1 MKTNEIK
8 MNTCPKCGSPQES
21 PKLDGTTARIWFTC
35 GSYGYADKPD
45 QVFRSSD
52 KCLDRDEINDLQR
65 KVEKL
70 QVALDF
76 ANEAV
81 DQRERSRKEAETEL
95 RNVKAAGDY
104 WHSKWKEACENARI
118 KHKQV
123 CELKRERNR
132 LIDELQ
138 ASTKRE
144 TLYVVNDAS
153 CKTVAHFAVDEN
165 GKHPIDLSV
174 EPILKA
180 KPDWAVKEGYWYEQ
194 YQLMRE
200 RYHKQIGENFKQA
213 ERIRELEE
221 QLQAKLD
228 DLQASTIHS
237 CGDSCSRPMCVLRRE
252 RDAYKEA
259 LQMCVFWAE
268 SISRRVTEDR
278 DSINWTGL
286 QIARKALADIQK
298 EPK

>member
-1 MKTNEIK
+1 
-8 MNTCPKCGSPQES
+8 MNTCPKCGSQAMTPES
-21 PKLDGTTARIWFTC
+21 YQNESRRLHFRCD
-35 GSYGYADKPD
+35 SYGYNDKENFD
-45 QVFRSSD
+45 LVYRSEL
-52 KCLDRDEINDLQR
+52 CLEREEKKTLQR
-65 KVEKL
+65 KVE
-70 QVALDF
+70 ALKIDLYF

-81 DQRERSRKEAETEL
+81 DQRERSRKETETEL
-95 RNVKAAGDY
+95 RDVKAAGDY

-138 ASTKRE
+138 SSTKRE
-144 TLYVVNDAS
+144 TLYAFNEAS

-174 EPILKA
+174 EPITKD

-200 RYHKQIGENFKQA
+200 RYHKQIGENSKQA
-213 ERIRELEE
+213 ERSRQLEE

-252 RDAYKEA
+252 KDAYKESLKYIHSICEDKTISLHPDDDA
-259 LQMCVFWAE
+259 KATIDECIMEAE
-268 SISRRVTEDR
+268 R
-278 DSINWTGL
+278 
-286 QIARKALADIQK
+286 AMQK
-298 EPK
+298 CKKMEGEAK

>member
-1 MKTNEIK
+1 

-21 PKLDGTTARIWFTC
+21 PKLDGTTARIWFAC

-45 QVFRSSD
+45 QLFRSSD
-52 KCLDRDEINDLQR
+52 KCLDSEEKNTLQR
-65 KVEKL
+65 KVEEL

-81 DQRERSRKEAETEL
+81 DQRERSRKDAEAEL
-95 RNVKAAGDY
+95 CNVTAASNY
-104 WHSKWKEACENARI
+104 WHSKWKDACENARI
-118 KHKQV
+118 KHKHV

-132 LIDELQ
+132 LI
-138 ASTKRE
+138 
-144 TLYVVNDAS
+144 
-153 CKTVAHFAVDEN
+153 
-165 GKHPIDLSV
+165 
-174 EPILKA
+174 
-180 KPDWAVKEGYWYEQ
+180 
-194 YQLMRE
+194 
-200 RYHKQIGENFKQA
+200 
-213 ERIRELEE
+213 
-221 QLQAKLD
+221 D

-298 EPK
+298 EAK

>member
-1 MKTNEIK
+1 VYRSELCLEREEK
-8 MNTCPKCGSPQES
+8 NT
-21 PKLDGTTARIWFTC
+21 
-35 GSYGYADKPD
+35 
-45 QVFRSSD
+45 
-52 KCLDRDEINDLQR
+52 LQR
-65 KVEKL
+65 KVEEL
-70 QVALDF
+70 QVELDF

-81 DQRERSRKEAETEL
+81 DQRERSRKDAETEL
-95 RNVKAAGDY
+95 RNVKAARDY

-118 KHKQV
+118 KHKEV

-144 TLYVVNDAS
+144 TLYAVKEAS

-165 GKHPIDLSV
+165 GKDPIDPSV
-174 EPILKA
+174 EPITKD

-200 RYHKQIGENFKQA
+200 RYHKQIGENSKQA
-213 ERIRELEE
+213 ERSRQLEE

-252 RDAYKEA
+252 RDAYKESLKYIHSICEDKTSELRYDDYA
-259 LQMCVFWAE
+259 KVTIDECIMEAE
-268 SISRRVTEDR
+268 R
-278 DSINWTGL
+278 
-286 QIARKALADIQK
+286 AMQK
-298 EPK
+298 CKKMEGEAK

>member
-1 MKTNEIK
+1 MSEFMKTNEIK

-21 PKLDGTTARIWFTC
+21 PELDGTTARIWFTC
-35 GSYGYADKPD
+35 GSYGYADEPE
-45 QVFRSSD
+45 QLVYRSD
-52 KCLDRDEINDLQR
+52 KCLVREEINTLQR
-65 KVEKL
+65 KVEEFAEDLCVERIAHANTIRKL
-70 QVALDF
+70 D
-76 ANEAV
+76 
-81 DQRERSRKEAETEL
+81 D
-95 RNVKAAGDY
+95 
-104 WHSKWKEACENARI
+104 

-132 LIDELQ
+132 LI
-138 ASTKRE
+138 
-144 TLYVVNDAS
+144 
-153 CKTVAHFAVDEN
+153 
-165 GKHPIDLSV
+165 
-174 EPILKA
+174 
-180 KPDWAVKEGYWYEQ
+180 
-194 YQLMRE
+194 
-200 RYHKQIGENFKQA
+200 
-213 ERIRELEE
+213 
-221 QLQAKLD
+221 D

-298 EPK
+298 EAK